1 MAEYDVEVRDLSKIY
16 PNGVRAVTHV
26 SFGIEKGS
34 FFTLLGPSG
43 SGKTTIMRMI
53 GGLEEPTGG
62 RVFIGGRDVTG
73 LPAYERDTSMVFQSL
88 ALFPHLNVWRNIAF
102 GLRMRNV
109 PEPEIERR
117 VAQAL
122 ELVELPPKRYGSRTI
137 NQLSGGERQRVA
149 LARALV
155 TEPRVLLLDEPFGAL
170 DLKLRKQMQVETKKL
185 QERLGITFIFVTHDQ
200 EEALTMSNVIGVIN
214 KGRVEQMGDAQAI
227 YERPATRFVAGF
239 IGDTNLLTGKVDS
252 VLDGRAQIKQGYRDF
267 VALGEGV
274 YPGEDVYISVRPEKM
289 RVGAAAQACA
299 NHFEGTIVDQVYI
312 GQASKVT
319 VELDGGERV
328 VSTVQIADIGQTI
341 PVGSRLAVG
350 WNPENG
356 VVIPM
361 PLPEE
366 EEAAR
371 KVSKAERLG
380 LRRARRATKR
390 LGLAVRLAVFLGIP
404 FLVAGLVIGF
414 TLPDPLLGLVGL
426 AVGLGVFAATIALVA
441 WRLVQSRRLK
451 PSAVT

>member
-1 MAEYDVEVRDLSKIY
+1 
-16 PNGVRAVTHV
+16 
-26 SFGIEKGS
+26 
-34 FFTLLGPSG
+34 
-43 SGKTTIMRMI
+43 
-53 GGLEEPTGG
+53 
-62 RVFIGGRDVTG
+62 
-73 LPAYERDTSMVFQSL
+73 
-88 ALFPHLNVWRNIAF
+88 
-102 GLRMRNV
+102 
-109 PEPEIERR
+109 
-117 VAQAL
+117 
-122 ELVELPPKRYGSRTI
+122 
-137 NQLSGGERQRVA
+137 
-149 LARALV
+149 
-155 TEPRVLLLDEPFGAL
+155 
-170 DLKLRKQMQVETKKL
+170 
-185 QERLGITFIFVTHDQ
+185 
-200 EEALTMSNVIGVIN
+200 MSNVIGVIN